1 MTDRILDSVFEK
13 LGVKPNALPM
23 NKNKF
28 LRFGAKKECYLVK
41 NDFGFSF
48 GNNRTGE
55 KFYETTV
62 DQKNVDWN
70 VKYHELPTA
79 TSHPYLERKKILSH
93 GIKIDETNNLVIPIY
108 IKDRI
113 SAVQKILGKKTKDGN
128 DKFIFGSKLSGYFP
142 MGDLS
147 SAEKIY
153 IAEGFA
159 TAATIYE
166 CSQVPTVCAFDA
178 GNLLPVAEVIRKK
191 YPDAQIIFCA
201 DNDSIKGHRVG
212 EVKAKQAA
220 FAISGS
226 VVLPTFKNLEGK
238 PTDFNDLFIMEGKDE
253 VLSQLQNPIQVDVP
267 GKESPNNF
275 DDGVYQHDKTIFN
288 GNIKFLGYN
297 NEGHWFLS
305 RQFLIPKKISKIS
318 TDDLTDLMPF
328 NFWHEHFPSERGIA
342 IDLNRAADALKK
354 FSFEAGAIDKK
365 VLFGAGFYH
374 DGKDFFINDGKKII
388 FTDSEKEQDL
398 FSFKDNLDR
407 DFFADGSFL
416 IPTKNRREDFEGLLE
431 KIIVNIEKIAWK
443 DSRSAQLI
451 LGWAFCAN
459 VAGALPWRPHI
470 WLTGSSS
477 SGKSYLKDNFLVKLI
492 PNHITVGGKTTEAG
506 VRSKIKSKSL
516 AVLMDE
522 METTGTHSAHRI
534 AQIIE
539 LCRSAS
545 GDSSCVVVKSTP
557 NGEDRV
563 SLARFCASLCS
574 INNGIVLEQDD
585 NRFLILEIER
595 NEKLSKEFME
605 NGTDRFFKVELTKD
619 FGIDFYSFCV
629 EKMQTEFFPI
639 HNQIH
644 EVLRKRKSARFA
656 DTTSPVLAGYAVCV
670 GLTSDKIPAWL
681 SDNFYFEPFEMQ
693 TEKNEVACLE
703 HLLSSTFN
711 DDGKQISIETA
722 IYNTSNPDAPLGFA
736 YWEERLMNLGIKKTK
751 ALHISRSSAPIE
763 KIFVGTQWEKN
774 WPHALKKLT
783 NSKLST
789 IWNGKRV
796 VNTVAV
802 GLENIFKQREIGE
815 DDE

>member
-79 TSHPYLERKKILSH
+79 TSHPYLERKKILAH

-113 SAVQKILGKKTKDGN
+113 SAVQKILSKKTKDGN

-191 YPDAQIIFCA
+191 YPDAEIIFCA

-328 NFWHEHFPSERGIA
+328 NFWHEHFPASRGGIA
-342 IDLNRAADALKK
+342 IDLNRAADSLKK

-365 VLFGAGFYH
+365 VLFGAGFYF
-374 DGKDFFINDGKKII
+374 DGEKFFINDGKKI
-388 FTDSEKEQDL
+388 FFPHTGEEQDL
-398 FSFKDNLDR
+398 FSFKDKLGR

-416 IPTKNRREDFEGLLE
+416 IPETKRRDDFELLLE
-431 KIIVNIEKIAWK
+431 KVVVNLEKIAWK

-459 VAGALPWRPHI
+459 VAGSIPWRPHI
-470 WLTGSSS
+470 WITGSST
-477 SGKSYLKDNFLVKLI
+477 SGKSYLKDNFLAKTI

-506 VRSKIKSKSL
+506 IRSKIKSKSL

-522 METTGTHSAHRI
+522 METTGTYSANRI
-534 AQIIE
+534 AQIVD
-539 LCRSAS
+539 LTRNAS

-557 NGEDRV
+557 SGEDRV

-574 INNGIVLEQDD
+574 INSGIVFEQDD

-605 NGTDRFFKVELTKD
+605 NGTDHFFKIELTKD
-619 FGIDFYSFCV
+619 FGIDFFSFCI

-644 EVLRKRKSARFA
+644 EILRKRKTARFA
-656 DTTSPVLAGYAVCV
+656 DTYSPVLAGYAICANIKHHQIQ
-670 GLTSDKIPAWL
+670 SWL
-681 SDNFYFEPFEMQ
+681 EQNLYFEPFEKQ
-693 TEKNEVACLE
+693 TETNEVACLE

-711 DDGKQISIETA
+711 DNGKQISIETA
-722 IYNTSNPDAPLGFA
+722 IQKTCLPDG
-736 YWEERLMNLGIKKTK
+736 YIEWEDRLMNLGIKKTK
-751 ALHISRSSAPIE
+751 ALHISRASASID
-763 KIFVGTQWEKN
+763 KIFSGTQWEKN
-774 WPHALKKLT
+774 WPHALKKLPG
-783 NSKLST
+783 SKLSSA
-789 IWNGKRV
+789 WNGQRI

-802 GLENIFKQREIGE
+802 SLVNIFKEKESGE
-815 DDE
+815 ENE